1 MVMAGFFLEYEMD
14 DQITWFIVGSMALIV
29 LIVIIDEAFRRR
41 ASRQAK
47 KEAHERY
54 MEVIAKIEDR
64 VRIDKIRPT
73 STQAPSRI
81 HSQIQP
87 SINWW
92 EEGFGGVQS
101 HGDSPSSRS
110 D

>member
-1 MVMAGFFLEYEMD
+1 MAGFFLGYEMG

-29 LIVIIDEAFRRR
+29 IIVIIDEAFRRR

-64 VRIDKIRPT
+64 VRIDKIRPA
-73 STQAPSRI
+73 SAPVSAPI
-81 HSQIQP
+81 HSRIQP

-101 HGDSPSSRS
+101 HGDSSSSRS